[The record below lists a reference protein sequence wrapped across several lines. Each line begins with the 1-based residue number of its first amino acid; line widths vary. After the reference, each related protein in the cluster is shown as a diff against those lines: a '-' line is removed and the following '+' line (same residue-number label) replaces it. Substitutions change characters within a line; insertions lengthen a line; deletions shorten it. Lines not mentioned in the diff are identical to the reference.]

1 MRSSPEIARLSFP
14 LAGYRRVEFGCSSE
28 KLTPEAEQLELV
40 LETVEADQ
48 AERLAA
54 ASPTVAAAGVEGL
67 VDGNS
72 VRFSAIRFCQIDLL
86 SRPEDDPLPGFNVP
100 RYRPQAESHVERIDA
115 YGAPE
120 CKFTE
125 LVLQRVTVAAERYG
139 IAIRRLH
146 SGATVRSR
154 ANMRRFRGSCSTTDH
169 ARKLSDKGQVLHALP
184 EVRPRLGAGHGTG
197 NAGCRQNVADQGAI
211 SRLAYSA
218 AFSASLPGGIRSS
231 FVAQI
236 FSITRSMK

>member
-1 MRSSPEIARLSFP
+1 LAVPGRSWRTKPSSSSWCSKRWRPTRPNGSLRHRRPWQQPASRVWWDSLRL
-14 LAGYRRVEFGCSSE
+14 
-28 KLTPEAEQLELV
+28 
-40 LETVEADQ
+40 
-48 AERLAA
+48 
-54 ASPTVAAAGVEGL
+54 
-67 VDGNS
+67 
-72 VRFSAIRFCQIDLL
+72 SAIRFCQIDLL
-86 SRPEDDPLPGFNVP
+86 SRPEDDPLPGFDVP
-100 RYRPQAESHVERIDA
+100 RYRPQAESHVERIDS

>member
-1 MRSSPEIARLSFP
+1 MAVP
-14 LAGYRRVEFGCSSE
+14 RR
-28 KLTPEAEQLELV
+28 KLPREAEQLQLV
-40 LETVEADQ
+40 LEDH
-48 AERLAA
+48 AERLARHRDR
-54 ASPTVAAAGVEGL
+54 GR
-67 VDGNS
+67 
-72 VRFSAIRFCQIDLL
+72 VRWDALRLSAIRFCQIDLL
-86 SRPEDDPLPGFNVP
+86 ARPEDDPLPSFNVP
-100 RYRPQAESHVERIDA
+100 RYRPQVESHVERIDA

-120 CKFTE
+120 RQFAE

-139 IAIRRLH
+139 IAVRRLH
-146 SGATVRSR
+146 SDATVRSR
-154 ANMRRFRGSCSTTDH
+154 ANMRCFRGSCSTTDH

-184 EVRPRLGAGHGTG
+184 EVRLRLGARRGTG
-197 NAGCRQNVADQGAI
+197 NAGCRQNVAAQGAI